1 MSVGV
6 ILYSFAIGSLSSI
19 ISTLD
24 AKTSVMNQKLKILA
38 LIKSNFHLDQEV
50 YNKVRKVIKFD
61 VMK

>member
-24 AKTSVMNQKLKILA
+24 ARTSIMNQKLKILT
-38 LIKSNFHLDQEV
+38 LIKSDFQLDQEV